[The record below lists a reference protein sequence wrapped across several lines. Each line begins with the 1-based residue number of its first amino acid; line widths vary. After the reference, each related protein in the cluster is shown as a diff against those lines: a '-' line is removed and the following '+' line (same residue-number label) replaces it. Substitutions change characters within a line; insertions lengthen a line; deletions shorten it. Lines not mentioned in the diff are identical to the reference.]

1 MGLTRL
7 SYQSNNLTVGS
18 MIGGTRAA
26 DGSGEVAVGVPIIFL
41 EFSANYLF
49 FISNAPSKS
58 NYPHPLPPRPTL
70 LATPPFYSS
79 FTTTRGMSHHI
90 LCFFHNKNI

>member
-26 DGSGEVAVGVPIIFL
+26 DGSGEVILMAVGVPINFL
-41 EFSANYLF
+41 EFSINYQF
-49 FISNAPSKS
+49 FIFNAP
-58 NYPHPLPPRPTL
+58 PHQVICTPL
-70 LATPPFYSS
+70 
-79 FTTTRGMSHHI
+79 
-90 LCFFHNKNI
+90 N